1 MLPFRQPSGLLSRH
15 LRGPATA
22 TATSPASRRSALPAS
37 SAAAQSSGAPSA
49 LVSANAARAL
59 SSSST
64 RASVF
69 SLSHSPCSSPIAVR
83 TEQNKRGF
91 KMSPTAHE
99 PTLTLDNM
107 NPAVKR
113 MEYAV
118 RGALVIRATEI
129 EKEIA
134 KVGTPSLIHVICDM

>member
-22 TATSPASRRSALPAS
+22 TAASPASRRSALPAS
-37 SAAAQSSGAPSA
+37 SAAQSSGAPSA

-59 SSSST
+59 SSSSS

-69 SLSHSPCSSPIAVR
+69 SLSHSPCTSPIAVR

-134 KVGTPSLIHVICDM
+134 KVGHLL

>member
-22 TATSPASRRSALPAS
+22 TAASPASRRSALPAS
-37 SAAAQSSGAPSA
+37 SAAQSSGAPSA

-134 KVGTPSLIHVICDM
+134 KVGPPSLIHVICDM